1 MPEGIIMKALAGF
14 YYVRDQGQVTQCR
27 ARGVFRKQ
35 KKSPL
40 VGDYVLYEAE
50 NKTDGYIMDIYER
63 KNELVRPSIAN
74 VDQALLVFSA
84 KQPEFSP
91 LLLDKFLAHIEYN
104 DITPVIAISKAD
116 LLQAEERTQLE
127 ETATYYK
134 KIGYDVL
141 FSSIERDDDPMAL
154 LPWLEEKVTVIAGQS
169 GVGKSSILNV
179 IIPEAE
185 IETNEISSHLNRGK
199 HTTRHVELIEVG
211 NGLVADT
218 PGFSSLDFIG
228 MEAEDLRFCFPEF
241 IELMDGCKF
250 RGCLHDKEPKC
261 AVKAAVE
268 SGVIQSSRYENYIQ
282 FLTDIQNQK
291 RRY

>member
-1 MPEGIIMKALAGF
+1 
-14 YYVRDQGQVTQCR
+14 
-27 ARGVFRKQ
+27 
-35 KKSPL
+35 
-40 VGDYVLYEAE
+40 
-50 NKTDGYIMDIYER
+50 MDIYER